1 MKHSEK
7 KMNNTY
13 KEKETALKVADLKN
27 LAAEGCEF
35 KVVNNPIKDD
45 SWIEA
50 WNSWIEAW
58 KNGRFVGASKTLKNA
73 YKVYDNLKKSN

>member
-35 KVVNNPIKDD
+35 KVVNNPIKDG
-45 SWIEA
+45 
-50 WNSWIEAW
+50 SWIEAW